1 MQKELD
7 CRGLA
12 CPQPVME
19 TRTAIADAAVDGI
32 AVLVDNT
39 AASENVRR
47 FLENNGFA
55 AAVDKAGDSLWRVTG
70 TRGCQGACAVTEP
83 LPAKEAARGRTLV
96 FISTDTLGRGNEER
110 GGKLRGTFVAT
121 VPELGARLWRVVL
134 VNGGVKLAAREGKA
148 LDGLRALEQAGVRI
162 LVCGTCLEFYGL
174 SEAKQVGETTNMLD
188 IVTSLDLADKV
199 LRP

>member
-55 AAVDKAGDSLWRVTG
+55 AAVDKVGDSLWRVTG

-96 FISTDTLGRGNEER
+96 FISTDTLGRGNDEL
-110 GGKLRGTFVAT
+110 GGKLMGNFIAT
-121 VPELGARLWRVVL
+121 LPELGARLWRVVL

>member
-7 CRGLA
+7 CRGLT

-55 AAVDKAGDSLWRVTG
+55 AAVDKVGDSLWRVTG

-96 FISTDTLGRGNEER
+96 FISTDTLGRGNDEL
-110 GGKLRGTFVAT
+110 GGKLMGNFIAT
-121 VPELGARLWRVVL
+121 LPELGARLWRVVL

>member
-96 FISTDTLGRGNEER
+96 LISTDTLGRGNDEL
-110 GGKLRGTFVAT
+110 GGKLMGNFIAT
-121 VPELGARLWRVVL
+121 LPELGARLWRVVL